1 MSDFEILTSKDSQKW
16 KEYLSML
23 PIEQQDVYFTPEYYS
38 LYEENGDGSARCFVF
53 KKDGDIALYPFL
65 LNRINDLGYDLDDD
79 YYDIQ
84 GAYGYNGVVSSTN
97 DTNFVDSFYEAF
109 SNYVNKQHIVCEFVR
124 FHPLI
129 QNVGFSCKHLEAV
142 YDRTTVCLDLN
153 IGYNHVWEDL
163 YSSNNRNMLRKAS
176 KSDLECVVTT
186 LTDSILVFQE
196 IYTKTMERVAASE
209 DYFFS
214 QKYFQGFASRLED
227 NSYMVLCF
235 SEQGV
240 EAASLFM
247 IYGMYA
253 HYHLSGRYS
262 SCKHNFATNMILD
275 KAVKFALESGCS
287 TMHLGGGRSAAS
299 DDSLFKFK
307 QNISSET
314 RDFYIGK
321 KVHDKQLFDHV
332 VSQWRVVHPQSAAKH
347 RHMLQGYRKLDV

>member
-1 MSDFEILTSKDSQKW
+1 LSDFEILTSKDSQKW

-38 LYEENGDGSARCFVF
+38 LYEANGDGSARCFVF
-53 KKDGDIALYPFL
+53 KKDGNIALYPFL
-65 LNRINDLGYDLDDD
+65 INKINDLGYDLDDE

-84 GAYGYNGVVSSTN
+84 GAYGYNGVVSSTY
-97 DTNFVDSFYEAF
+97 DTNFVDSFYEVF

-124 FHPLI
+124 FHPLL

-142 YDRTTVCLDLN
+142 YDRKTICLDLN
-153 IGYNHVWEDL
+153 IGYNHVWEAL

-176 KSDLECVVTT
+176 KSNLDCVVTP
-186 LTDSILVFQE
+186 LTDSILAFQE
-196 IYTKTMERVAASE
+196 IYTKTMERVAASK

-214 QKYFQGFASRLED
+214 QKYFQGFASKMED
-227 NSYMVLCF
+227 YSYMVLCV

-240 EAASLFM
+240 EAASLFL

-253 HYHLSGRYS
+253 HYHLSGRGS
-262 SCKHNFATNMILD
+262 SCKHNFVTNMILD
-275 KAVKFALESGCS
+275 KAIKFAIESGCS

-307 QNISSET
+307 QNFSSDT
-314 RDFYIGK
+314 KDFYIGK
-321 KVHDKQLFDHV
+321 KVHDKKAFDHI
-332 VSQWRVVHPQSAAKH
+332 VSQWKLVHPQSAAKYG
-347 RHMLQGYRKLDV
+347 HMLQGYRKLDA